1 MWSSFLSLLQ
11 AIITGMHHHAQLK
24 GATEQLQQQEK
35 RNSKDHK
42 DFTDDYPWQIKMK
55 NKQKAGF

>member
-35 RNSKDHK
+35 RNSKD
-42 DFTDDYPWQIKMK
+42 FTDDYPWQIKMK
-55 NKQKAGF
+55 NKQKAEF